1 MSDTILIRHEAPKGF
16 RFISEEEYERF
27 QAWQQAQR
35 GIRTWKLKDL
45 AKYKYGTKSTE
56 RASRYLI
63 KHRSDLDVEQGGF
76 IDYANTHNGWHIPA
90 ANMMDYL
97 LSHPD

>member
-16 RFISEEEYERF
+16 QFISEEEYERF
-27 QAWQQAQR
+27 QAWKHAQL
-35 GIRTWKLKDL
+35 GLRTWKLKDL